1 MIHFQYI
8 EYFVALAAVPLM
20 IFLYSALIKW
30 KQKTAE
36 KIGDPSLVKELTAQ
50 YSSKNFLTKFI
61 LFICAFTLCVFA
73 VAGLVTPNGSQKIK
87 RRGIDMMIALD
98 VSKSML
104 AQDIQPSRLERA
116 KQVISKIIDN
126 SPDDRIGLVI
136 FAGRAY
142 LQMPLTV
149 DHEAAKMYLSAAS
162 PDDVPTQGTVIADA
176 LRMCE
181 AAFNPKDKTFK
192 SVLLLSDG
200 EDHDN
205 DAIKVTKDFAK
216 EGIMV
221 NTIGIGS
228 PQGAPIMDP
237 DTRQYKKDDQG
248 QTVISKLNEKELSD
262 IAKAG
267 NGIYQL
273 YTNTDAVAANVKNQL
288 ANIGKETTTSDSLY
302 MSFEQYFQYFLGGA
316 FILLLIEFFFSEK
329 KKLKK
334 LKNAVALFFF
344 MGLSVWSFAQSPK
357 ESIIK
362 GNKSYKENNFDAA
375 ENEYRDALK
384 NSDTNVTANYNLG
397 NVLYRKNNTEEAVK
411 SYDNAIANTKNNSV
425 RQEAFYNKG
434 VAYQKAKKLPE
445 CITAYKNALILN
457 PNDED
462 ARQNLQRALKE
473 QEQQQKQQPQPQQ
486 NKNQNKN
493 QNKDQNKNQNQNK
506 QDQKK
511 NNEPQQQ
518 PSRLSKQDA
527 EEKLKSLLQNEK
539 ELQDKLHKIKG
550 AAAPNSPE
558 KDW

>member
-1 MIHFQYI
+1 MLHFQYI
-8 EYFVALAAVPLM
+8 EYFIALAAIPLM
-20 IFLYSALIKW
+20 IFLYFRLINW
-30 KQKTAE
+30 KRKTE
-36 KIGDPSLVKELTAQ
+36 KKIGDPALVKELIAQ
-50 YSSKNFLTKFI
+50 YSSKRFLTKFI
-61 LFICAFTLCVFA
+61 LFICAFTLCAFA
-73 VAGLVTPNGSQKIK
+73 VAGLVVPDGTQKIN
-87 RRGIDMMIALD
+87 RRGTDLMIALD

-116 KQVISKIIDN
+116 KQVVSKIIDN
-126 SPDDRIGLVI
+126 SPDNKIGLVV

-149 DHEAAKMYLSAAS
+149 DHEAAKMYLSSAS

-176 LRMCE
+176 LKMCY
-181 AAFNPKDKTFK
+181 AAFNPKEKTFK
-192 SVLLLSDG
+192 SVLLISDG

-205 DAIKVTKDFAK
+205 EAIKVTKELAK
-216 EGIMV
+216 DGIMV

-237 DTRQYKKDDQG
+237 ASGQYKKDEKG
-248 QTVISKLNEKELSD
+248 ETVISKLNEQELSD
-262 IAKAG
+262 IAKNG

-273 YTNTDAVAANVKNQL
+273 YTNTDAVAANIKNQL
-288 ANIGKETTTSDSLY
+288 SKIGNEATISDSSY
-302 MSFEQYFQYFLGGA
+302 ASFKQYFQYFLGAA
-316 FILLLIEFFFSEK
+316 FVLLLIEFFFSEK
-329 KKLKK
+329 KKLKIK
-334 LKNAVALFFF
+334 SAVAVFFF
-344 MGLSVWSFAQSPK
+344 IGLSVSSFAQSAK

-362 GNKSYKENNFDAA
+362 GNKSYKENNYDAA
-375 ENEYRDALK
+375 ENAYRDALK
-384 NSDTNVTANYNLG
+384 NSDTNVTASYNLG

-411 SYDNAIANTKNNSV
+411 SYDMAIAHSPNNAV
-425 RQEAFYNKG
+425 KQEAFYNKG

-473 QEQQQKQQPQPQQ
+473 QQKQQQQQNKDQKKDKKNQQQKDQQKQQQQ
-486 NKNQNKN
+486 NKQ
-493 QNKDQNKNQNQNK
+493 
-506 QDQKK
+506 
-511 NNEPQQQ
+511 PQ
-518 PSRLSKQDA
+518 PSPSKISKQDA

-550 AAAPNSPE
+550 APAPDSPE

>member
-1 MIHFQYI
+1 MLHFQYI
-8 EYFVALAAVPLM
+8 EYFIALAAVPLM

-30 KQKTAE
+30 KQKTAK

-61 LFICAFTLCVFA
+61 LFVCAFMLCVFA
-73 VAGLVTPNGSQKIK
+73 VAGLETPNGSQKIK
-87 RRGIDMMIALD
+87 RKGTDMMIALD

-205 DAIKVTKDFAK
+205 DAIKVTKQLAK

-237 DTRQYKKDDQG
+237 QTGQYKKDDKG

-273 YTNTDAVAANVKNQL
+273 YSNTDAVASNIKNQL

-302 MSFEQYFQYFLGGA
+302 MSFKQYFQYFLGAA
-316 FILLLIEFFFSEK
+316 FIILLIEFFFSEK
-329 KKLKK
+329 KQSKIKH
-334 LKNAVALFFF
+334 AVALFCFV
-344 MGLSVWSFAQSPK
+344 GLSASSFAQSPK

-384 NSDTNVTANYNLG
+384 NSDTNVTASYNLG
-397 NVLYRKNNTEEAVK
+397 NVLYRKNSTEEAVK

-425 RQEAFYNKG
+425 KQEAFYNKG

-473 QEQQQKQQPQPQQ
+473 QEQQQKQQPQQ

-493 QNKDQNKNQNQNK
+493 QNKAHNKNQDQNK

-511 NNEPQQQ
+511 NNEPQPQ
-518 PSRLSKQDA
+518 PSKLTKQDA

-550 AAAPNSPE
+550 AAASNSPE